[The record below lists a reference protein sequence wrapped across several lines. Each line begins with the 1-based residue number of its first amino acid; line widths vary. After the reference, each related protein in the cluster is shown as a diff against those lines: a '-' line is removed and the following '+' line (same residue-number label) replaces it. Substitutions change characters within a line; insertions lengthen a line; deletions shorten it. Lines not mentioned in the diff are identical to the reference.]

1 MKNETLTHGTLA
13 APIYLATLPA
23 QGANGPESHGQPRV
37 RHPPRV
43 FEDRFQDH
51 STSHTHI
58 RNLQFA
64 PCRGYHIR
72 DFSISIKSLAWL
84 WGSSG
89 GLGHMY
95 YGLQFDN
102 LGCITVRSKQ
112 MARRVAR
119 CTLPHGLPV
128 MS

>member
-1 MKNETLTHGTLA
+1 MIGA
-13 APIYLATLPA
+13 AIYFPPRKGLLFTRPSPASSAATISKMPLKP
-23 QGANGPESHGQPRV
+23 PHS
-37 RHPPRV
+37 PPRV